1 MTGVQTCALPIW
13 TSDWAADDLSDE
25 QVRYASADVEH
36 LLALYRVLSTEIDH
50 AGMREVYEATCGFLP
65 YAVELEVR
73 RVPDPFRY

>member
-1 MTGVQTCALPIW
+1 MKGSVR